1 MLKPWISD
9 GCPRN
14 KVETRSMTPGV
25 SMLMY
30 QLYASRQARKAR
42 LSDLHLTLELL
53 HHVQK
58 PVVHFWLMHEL
69 YLLLA

>member
-1 MLKPWISD
+1 
-9 GCPRN
+9 
-14 KVETRSMTPGV
+14 MTPGV